1 MAKHSFGNVTGRGR
15 PISYP
20 DPTGD
25 TASDRVDKRRARIE
39 LAPIA
44 YMATSTLLSRHATN
58 AQCADMIR
66 HLSKWI
72 TA

>member
-1 MAKHSFGNVTGRGR
+1 MARHSFGNVTGRR
-15 PISYP
+15 RLISYP
-20 DPTGD
+20 DTTGD
-25 TASDRVDKRRARIE
+25 TASDRVDKWRARIE

-44 YMATSTLLSRHATN
+44 YMATSTLLSRRATN

-72 TA
+72 AA

>member
-1 MAKHSFGNVTGRGR
+1 MSDRIG
-15 PISYP
+15 YD

-25 TASDRVDKRRARIE
+25 TATQRVDQARERIE

-44 YMATSTLLSRHATN
+44 YMATSTLLSRRATN
-58 AQCADMIR
+58 EQCADMIR

-72 TA
+72 AA